1 MLLTAFS
8 RILPR
13 RSWNVFPVK
22 PETLLHWHRRLVA
35 RRWTYRHRRPG
46 RPSLGC
52 EVREL
57 VVRLARENP
66 SWGYQRIVGE
76 LRKLGVVFSASSVRN
91 ILGNAGMGPAPR
103 RDSQSWRSF
112 LRAHGQSILACDFFT
127 VDTVRLHRLYVLVFL
142 CLAAAASSTS
152 RAPASRTRRGCCS
165 RLGTC

>member
-8 RILPR
+8 RMLPR
-13 RSWNVFPVK
+13 RSWNVFSVK
-22 PETLLHWHRRLVA
+22 PETLLYWHRRLVA
-35 RRWTYRHRRPG
+35 RRWSYPHRRPG
-46 RPSLGC
+46 RPSIGF

-76 LRKLGVVFSASSVRN
+76 LRKLGVALSASSVRN

-112 LRAHGQSILACDFFT
+112 LRAHGQSILACDLSVEGRSCQEGGPRAARCT
-127 VDTVRLHRLYVLVFL
+127 RRQRL
-142 CLAAAASSTS
+142 CLLT
-152 RAPASRTRRGCCS
+152 G
-165 RLGTC
+165 